1 MLKKF
6 NNIVSKVNYFFGYL
20 SGLGIFVMGIL
31 ILFEVIARY
40 LFHSPTIWSQE
51 ISIYLFIWSM
61 FAGSAYTLQKE
72 KHVHIDLLIN
82 KLPKHIRS
90 ELKLIT
96 SVIALCFTI
105 IVCKQ
110 GYKMVASSI
119 KYHKL
124 SPTPLHFPMVI
135 PKSAL
140 LLGFIL
146 LMIQFVVIIFNEYNS
161 ILNNKKDLREEG

>member
-6 NNIVSKVNYFFGYL
+6 NNMVSKINYFFGYL

-61 FAGSAYTLQKE
+61 FAGAAYTLQKG

-82 KLPKHIRS
+82 KLPKHIQSLLR
-90 ELKLIT
+90 LIT
-96 SVIALCFTI
+96 SVVALCFTI

-110 GYKMVASSI
+110 GYRIVASSI

-124 SPTPLHFPMVI
+124 SPTPLHLPMVI
-135 PKSAL
+135 PKFAL

-146 LMIQFVVIIFNEYNS
+146 LMLQFVLIIISECNF
-161 ILNNKKDLREEG
+161 ILNNKKV